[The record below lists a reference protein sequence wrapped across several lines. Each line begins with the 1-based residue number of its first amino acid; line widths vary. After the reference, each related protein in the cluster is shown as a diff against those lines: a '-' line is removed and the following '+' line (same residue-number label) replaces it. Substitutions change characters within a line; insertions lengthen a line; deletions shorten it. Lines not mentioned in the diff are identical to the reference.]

1 MHFFYGLSNYFV
13 ASTTPVSEKKQNQY
27 FMLLT
32 ISFMIEIFKFKQI
45 TFLNDYGL
53 SIFYELLKSFF
64 AYSSLLKRHADNFI
78 EVTCRFMDCLNRHDS
93 RGKQTRKN
101 YLLRLRNGR

>member
-45 TFLNDYGL
+45 TFLNDYRL
-53 SIFYELLKSFF
+53 SIFYELPKSFF
-64 AYSSLLKRHADNFI
+64 CILISS
-78 EVTCRFMDCLNRHDS
+78 
-93 RGKQTRKN
+93 QTACW
-101 YLLRLRNGR
+101 

>member
-53 SIFYELLKSFF
+53 SIL
-64 AYSSLLKRHADNFI
+64 YSSLLKRHADNFI
-78 EVTCRFMDCLNRHDS
+78 DVTCRFMDCLNCHDS

>member
-13 ASTTPVSEKKQNQY
+13 ASTTPVSEKKENQY

-53 SIFYELLKSFF
+53 SIF
-64 AYSSLLKRHADNFI
+64 
-78 EVTCRFMDCLNRHDS
+78 
-93 RGKQTRKN
+93 
-101 YLLRLRNGR
+101 